1 MWQPTVQ
8 DLEVIAAWLLNFP
21 FESIESQTTRII
33 FNRLNWNFTT
43 DGTLFLP
50 YDIHVRTACLI
61 CEVATKHVPETIGL
75 SEISITSLVKNQT
88 SRTQFA
94 NWCWNLTSRLRLHC
108 MDQGTEIIRN
118 FISDPSVFLQRI
130 PELEN
135 TQILCQGVSES
146 RPLPVFI
153 SLLVSLIGHSV
164 PQICHKGL
172 EHIKLLLNDSR
183 HTIVI
188 RCLELIVPLF
198 LECPESLSS
207 CDKFQTILSQLLN
220 DRSYQKYTKDF
231 VIIQAQKPVLLLLGN
246 MIEHQIINYVHYGL
260 QSPTIFINLWFDC
273 LTYNKSWY
281 SNPNYVHVM
290 DLITRV
296 AYQFTDAWYTLK
308 MRLDPYFKEIET
320 IKQTQPSGLFSL
332 ISGNNSGPY
341 NGLSQPNPA
350 TLWFAILTLELE
362 FEMIEI
368 QKGIWPEF
376 LRQVYVSN
384 SSKGSSLD
392 PVLKKVL
399 SLTGCH
405 QVTTVQLVMFKLAT
419 LIVASP
425 VDHLLF
431 PVICQ
436 QFFTLY
442 LARIPIPTDDQRF
455 YEVFGVA
462 DRFYDANTAQ
472 MKKIK
477 KKLQDAVEYH
487 TENSVKETE
496 TSNFHNGC
504 VKIFKAFLFW
514 FEETQLNKLN
524 AETIPNSMLERNKL
538 RLIFQVGML
547 KNSFFFKSIN

>member
-8 DLEVIAAWLLNFP
+8 DLEIIAAWLLNFP

-50 YDIHVRTACLI
+50 YEIHVRTACLI

-108 MDQGTEIIRN
+108 MDQGTEIIRG
-118 FISDPSVFLQRI
+118 FINDPSVFLQRI
-130 PELEN
+130 PELED

-164 PQICHKGL
+164 PQVCHKGL

-188 RCLELIVPLF
+188 RCLELVVPLF

-207 CDKFQTILSQLLN
+207 CDKFQTILTQLLN

-246 MIEHQIINYVHYGL
+246 MIEHQIVNYVHYGL
-260 QSPTIFINLWFDC
+260 QSPNILVNLWFDC

-290 DLITRV
+290 DLITKI
-296 AYQFTDAWYTLK
+296 AYQFPDAWHTLK
-308 MRLDPYFKEIET
+308 TRLEPYFKDIQV
-320 IKQTQPSGLFSL
+320 IKQAQASGLFSL

-341 NGLSQPNPA
+341 NGLAQPNPA
-350 TLWFAILTLELE
+350 TVWFSMLTLELE
-362 FEMIEI
+362 FECIEV
-368 QKGIWPEF
+368 QKGIWPEL
-376 LRQVYVSN
+376 LRQVYA
-384 SSKGSSLD
+384 SSAKSSLD
-392 PVLKKVL
+392 SVLKKV
-399 SLTGCH
+399 STLTGCH
-405 QVTTVQLVMFKLAT
+405 QITASQLVLFKLAS
-419 LIVASP
+419 LIISSSVE
-425 VDHLLF
+425 HLLF

-436 QFFTLY
+436 QFFMLY
-442 LARIPIPTDDQRF
+442 LARIPIAADDQRF
-455 YEVFGVA
+455 YEV
-462 DRFYDANTAQ
+462 RT
-472 MKKIK
+472 
-477 KKLQDAVEYH
+477 
-487 TENSVKETE
+487 
-496 TSNFHNGC
+496 
-504 VKIFKAFLFW
+504 
-514 FEETQLNKLN
+514 
-524 AETIPNSMLERNKL
+524 
-538 RLIFQVGML
+538 
-547 KNSFFFKSIN
+547 